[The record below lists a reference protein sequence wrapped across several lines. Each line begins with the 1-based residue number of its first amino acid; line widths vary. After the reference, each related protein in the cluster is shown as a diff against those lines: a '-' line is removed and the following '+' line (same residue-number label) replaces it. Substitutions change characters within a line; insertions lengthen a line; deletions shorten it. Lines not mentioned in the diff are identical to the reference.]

1 MIIVMQRGATER
13 EIQDVTKYLTSR
25 GISANRMTGQQQT
38 VLGIV
43 GTTQGYDVSAMS
55 SMPGVQEV
63 IRVSSP
69 YKLSSRSG
77 HPADTVVTMPDGTA
91 IGGTAPSIV
100 IAGPC
105 SVESEDQLRRTA
117 EVIRKTG
124 VRFMRGGAFKPRTS
138 PYSFQG
144 LGFDG
149 LELLKKVSEEFGLF
163 IVTEVMEPAHVPAIA
178 EFTDIVQVG
187 SRNMQNYP
195 LLRQIG
201 NIRKPVLLKRGAA
214 ATIEEWLMAAEYIL
228 SGGNENVI
236 LCERGIRSF
245 EPAVRFTTDIS
256 AIPIVKRLSHLPV
269 IVDPSHGTGK
279 REYVNSLARAAIAAG
294 ADGVMVEVHP
304 DPDRALSDGAQSL
317 TFELFE
323 ELMGE
328 LVRIADAVNR
338 PLLVESYNHS
348 SSLKRRGQGV
358 VENSDGQQPPP
369 NPRLE
374 KAGEN

>member
-1 MIIVMQRGATER
+1 MIIIMQRGATEPQI
-13 EIQDVTKYLTSR
+13 EQLTQHLTSR
-25 GISANRMTGQQQT
+25 GVRAERLTGKEQT
-38 VLGIV
+38 VIGIV
-43 GTTQGYDVSAMS
+43 GGSGGYDITAMS
-55 SMPGVQEV
+55 AMPGVQEV
-63 IRVSSP
+63 VRVSSP
-69 YKLSSRSG
+69 YRLTSRAA
-77 HPADTVVTMPDGTA
+77 HPEDTVITLPDGTRV
-91 IGGTAPSIV
+91 GGDAPSIV

-117 EVIRKTG
+117 ETVRKAG

-149 LELLKKVSEEFGLF
+149 LELLKKVSREFDLF
-163 IVTEVMEPAHVPAIA
+163 IVSEVMEPAHVPAIQ

-228 SGGNENVI
+228 AGGNDKVI

-245 EPAVRFTTDIS
+245 ETTLRFTQDIS
-256 AIPIVKRLSHLPV
+256 AVPVIKKMSHLP
-269 IVDPSHGTGK
+269 ILVDPSHATG
-279 REYVNSLARAAIAAG
+279 RRDMVSSMARAAIAAG
-294 ADGVMVEVHP
+294 ADGIMVEVHP

-323 ELMGE
+323 EMMGE
-328 LVRIADAVNR
+328 LVRVADAVNR
-338 PLLVESYNHS
+338 PLLV
-348 SSLKRRGQGV
+348 
-358 VENSDGQQPPP
+358 DGYHYSPSGNRVPV
-369 NPRLE
+369 
-374 KAGEN
+374 AGLP

>member
-1 MIIVMQRGATER
+1 
-13 EIQDVTKYLTSR
+13 
-25 GISANRMTGQQQT
+25 
-38 VLGIV
+38 
-43 GTTQGYDVSAMS
+43 MS

-63 IRVSSP
+63 VRVSSP
-69 YKLSSRSG
+69 YKLSSRNG
-77 HPADTVVTMPDGTA
+77 HPEDTVITFPDGTR
-91 IGGTAPSIV
+91 IGGDAPSVV

-117 EVIRKTG
+117 EVIRKAG

-163 IVTEVMEPAHVPAIA
+163 IVTEVMEPAHISAIS
-178 EFTDIVQVG
+178 EFSDIIQIG

-201 NIRKPVLLKRGAA
+201 AIRKPVLLKRGAA
-214 ATIEEWLMAAEYIL
+214 STIEEWLLAAEYIL
-228 SGGNENVI
+228 SGGNEQVI
-236 LCERGIRSF
+236 LCERGIRTF
-245 EPAVRFTTDIS
+245 EPAMRFTTDIG
-256 AIPIVKRLSHLPV
+256 AIPVVKKLSHLPI

-279 REYVNSLARAAIAAG
+279 REYVSSLARAAIAAG
-294 ADGVMVEVHP
+294 ADGLMIEVHP

-323 ELMGE
+323 ELMSE
-328 LVRIADAVNR
+328 LVRIGDAVDR
-338 PLLVESYNHS
+338 PLLIEPYNHS
-348 SSLKRRGQGV
+348 Y
-358 VENSDGQQPPP
+358 
-369 NPRLE
+369 
-374 KAGEN
+374 GEVKTST

>member
-1 MIIVMQRGATER
+1 MQRGASEQ
-13 EIQDVTKYLTSR
+13 EIQDVMKYLASR
-25 GISANRMTGQQQT
+25 SINANRLTGQQQT

-43 GTTQGYDVSAMS
+43 GTSQGYDVSAMS
-55 SMPGVQEV
+55 AMPGVQEV
-63 IRVSSP
+63 VRVSSP
-69 YKLSSRSG
+69 YRLSSRSG
-77 HPADTVVTMPDGTA
+77 HPEDTVITMADGTR
-91 IGGTAPSIV
+91 IGGDAPTVV

-117 EVIRKTG
+117 EVIRKAG

-178 EFTDIVQVG
+178 EFSDIVQIG

-214 ATIEEWLMAAEYIL
+214 ATIEEWLMASEYIL
-228 SGGNENVI
+228 SGGNEKVI
-236 LCERGIRSF
+236 LCERGIRTF
-245 EPAVRFTTDIS
+245 ETAVRFTTDIS
-256 AIPIVKRLSHLPV
+256 AVPIVKKLSHLPI

-279 REYVNSLARAAIAAG
+279 REYVNSLSRAAIAAG
-294 ADGVMVEVHP
+294 ADGIMVEVHP

-328 LVRIADAVNR
+328 LVRIADAVDR
-338 PLLVESYNHS
+338 PLLVERQKNHEVRITS
-348 SSLKRRGQGV
+348 
-358 VENSDGQQPPP
+358 
-369 NPRLE
+369 
-374 KAGEN
+374 

>member
-13 EIQDVTKYLTSR
+13 QIQDVTKYLTSR
-25 GISANRMTGQQQT
+25 GINAQRMTGQQQT

-43 GTTQGYDVSAMS
+43 GATMGHDVSAMS

-63 IRVSSP
+63 MRVSSP
-69 YKLSSRSG
+69 YKLSSRNA
-77 HPADTVVTMPDGTA
+77 HPEDTIITMPDGTR
-91 IGGTAPSIV
+91 IGGDAPTIV

-117 EVIRKTG
+117 EVIRKAG

-178 EFTDIVQVG
+178 EFSDIVQCG

-195 LLRQIG
+195 LLRQLG
-201 NIRKPVLLKRGAA
+201 NIRKPVMLKRGAA
-214 ATIEEWLMAAEYIL
+214 ATIEEWLMASEYIL
-228 SGGNENVI
+228 SGGNEKVL

-245 EPAVRFTTDIS
+245 EPATRFTTDIS
-256 AIPIVKRLSHLPV
+256 AVPVVKKLSHLPV

-279 REYVNSLARAAIAAG
+279 REYVNSLARAVIAAG

-338 PLLVESYNHS
+338 PLLVEPHHKKDEVRKMKDQGSS
-348 SSLKRRGQGV
+348 PSSFIPSSLRQ
-358 VENSDGQQPPP
+358 
-369 NPRLE
+369 
-374 KAGEN
+374 